1 MSDKRF
7 VQQSGIDAFNG
18 NELIVKGALES
29 QVGLMAG
36 YPGSPVAEIF
46 TILEE
51 NADILREVGLWGEMT
66 NDESQGAAA
75 LNGAMDV
82 GVNAI
87 AVMKSVGLNV
97 AADPIN
103 IINYS
108 DKYGL
113 SGKKGGAVVV
123 CGDDPHASSTQV
135 AGDSRALMEH
145 LKMPIIEPSNPQ
157 EIKDWIGEALKL
169 SAYSNL
175 VVGYLITTYLAEGGG
190 NVKIFEN
197 KSPEIS
203 FKHPIT
209 IDISKVDIKRKVS
222 IPPNT
227 WDLEKEIIRD
237 RFPRVHEY
245 VRQNHLNR
253 ILYSNGKKHN
263 LGFVAAG
270 ISYSYLEQAL
280 WELGCDEQFPI
291 LKLSVTFPLDP
302 AVVEEFSKL
311 ADNIVVVEE
320 KGPIIEDQIKTI
332 LTDLVQDGKIK
343 KDPSV
348 WGKIFPKDEDGF
360 PEESGLTP
368 SMVIEK
374 LGGLILELGDSSA
387 KYDEKK
393 IHSELDLLTEIKAYG
408 VLVPPRSPGF
418 CAGCPH
424 RETLSAV
431 HSMRDQPEHKDIFA
445 HGDIGCYSMSFL
457 PPFGE
462 MHNLTAMSLGGA
474 AGSGMDPF
482 VTNKQYALMGDST
495 FFWRGMTAI
504 SNSIKEGQDILYII
518 LENKNTA
525 MTGHQPTPE
534 SGHNI
539 MGDKTTAQDIESIV
553 RAMGQDQIYVRKMP
567 PSNREKYMKELDK
580 AFGMPGVKVVI
591 ADKECGI
598 TFHKRKRAERNK
610 IIDKQ
615 GYIPRETF
623 INISQEVCENCRECT
638 KNTGCPGLTI
648 IDTDYGEKIGIDQST
663 CVSDTYCTKIM
674 ACPSFEKVIV
684 TRNKPPIPRVKKIS
698 LDNIP
703 APTRHEFS
711 DTWSAFISGVGGMG
725 VGVLSSTLARAGTKE
740 GYTVKFNDK
749 KGLAIRNGA
758 VSAHINYAKGN
769 AKISTIVPNG
779 KADLLLGLDMLE
791 AERSLVYAS
800 RARTTAV
807 VNSSVIP
814 TIPMLA
820 GMMNYPTDVEDN
832 IRKHTNSDEYLSGR
846 IGEISELYYG
856 NKLFTNIILL
866 GMAFQRGLIPVSEK
880 NLLEAI
886 METVSSSQR
895 ARNAEAFE
903 LGRKFAAEPE
913 YLEFKNIVADD
924 KILRLFGAKESYLE
938 LLARKSDTI
947 AHSYW
952 MWWKGEHSAEE
963 YRTMV
968 EDAVAKMNLDEETN
982 RNLARRVYDMV
993 MWGGPNYAN
1002 RYVDRILQ
1010 VFAIDR
1016 PEKNYAATKAAILN
1030 LAKVSLIKDEIYTPL
1045 LLTDDE
1051 KLERDKIR
1059 YNIDEENGDRITYE
1073 HINRPEFE
1081 VFGRQLR
1088 FNLPQWLA
1096 HNWLM
1101 NIFKHAKFTRG
1112 ILTRWGWHKKE
1123 LGFRDWYNDEVIGFF
1138 LKTAPTN
1145 YELALRALRVIND
1158 PYRPNEFLV
1167 TGFREVIY
1175 PKMEKA
1181 RKDFEQLIGSSPP
1194 LPEIPVLAS

>member
-1 MSDKRF
+1 
-7 VQQSGIDAFNG
+7 
-18 NELIVKGALES
+18 
-29 QVGLMAG
+29 
-36 YPGSPVAEIF
+36 
-46 TILEE
+46 
-51 NADILREVGLWGEMT
+51 
-66 NDESQGAAA
+66 
-75 LNGAMDV
+75 
-82 GVNAI
+82 
-87 AVMKSVGLNV
+87 
-97 AADPIN
+97 
-103 IINYS
+103 
-108 DKYGL
+108 
-113 SGKKGGAVVV
+113 
-123 CGDDPHASSTQV
+123 
-135 AGDSRALMEH
+135 ME
-145 LKMPIIEPSNPQ
+145 
-157 EIKDWIGEALKL
+157 
-169 SAYSNL
+169 
-175 VVGYLITTYLAEGGG
+175 T
-190 NVKIFEN
+190 F

-209 IDISKVDIKRKVS
+209 LDISKVDIKRKVS

-245 VRQNHLNR
+245 VREHALNK
-253 ILYSNGKKHN
+253 ILYSDGKKHN
-263 LGFVAAG
+263 IGFVAAG

-291 LKLSVTFPLDP
+291 LKLSVTFPIDP
-302 AVVEEFSKL
+302 EILEQFSKL

-320 KGPIIEDQIKTI
+320 KGPIIENQIKTI
-332 LTDLVQDGKIK
+332 LRDMVQDGKITK
-343 KDPSV
+343 EPNV
-348 WGKIFPKDEDGF
+348 WGKVFPKDEDGF

-368 SMVIEK
+368 STLIEK
-374 LGGLILELGDSSA
+374 IGGLILDIGDRTA

-393 IHSELDLLTEIKAYG
+393 IQSELDLLTEIKAYG
-408 VLVPPRSPGF
+408 ILVPPRSPGF

-431 HSMRDQPEHKDIFA
+431 HSMREEPAHKDIFA

-462 MHNLTAMSLGGA
+462 MHNLTAMALGGA

-504 SNSIKEGQDILYII
+504 SNSIKEAQDILYII

-553 RAMGQDQIYVRKMP
+553 RAMGQGQIYVRKMP

-580 AFGMPGVKVVI
+580 AFAIPGVKVVI

-598 TFHKRKRAERNK
+598 TFHKRKRAERNR
-610 IIDKQ
+610 IIDRQ
-615 GYIPRETF
+615 GFIPREEF
-623 INISQEVCENCRECT
+623 VNISQEVCENCRECT

-684 TRNKPPIPRVKKIS
+684 TRNKPPRPRVRKIS
-698 LDNIP
+698 LDDIP
-703 APTRHEFS
+703 PPNQHGFTDS
-711 DTWSAFISGVGGMG
+711 WSAFVSGIGGMG

-758 VSAHINYAKGN
+758 VSAHINYAKSK

-779 KADLLLGLDMLE
+779 KADLLVGLDMLE
-791 AERSLVYAS
+791 AERSLIYAS

-807 VNSSVIP
+807 VNSSIIP

-820 GMMNYPTDVEDN
+820 GMMNYPSDVEDN
-832 IRKHTNSDEYLSGR
+832 IRKHTNSDEYFSGR
-846 IGEISELYYG
+846 IGEISELFYG

-866 GMAFQRGLIPVSEK
+866 GMAFQKGLIPVSEK
-880 NLLEAI
+880 NLVDAI
-886 METVSSSQR
+886 METVSASQR
-895 ARNAEAFE
+895 NRNMEAFR
-903 LGRKFAAEPE
+903 LGRKLVVEPE
-913 YLEFKNIVADD
+913 LLEFKNIVADE
-924 KILRLFGAKESYLE
+924 KILQLFGAKETYQQ
-938 LLARKSDTI
+938 LLDRKSDTI
-947 AHSYW
+947 LHSYW
-952 MWWKGEHSAEE
+952 MFWKGRTAAEA
-963 YRTMV
+963 YRSIV
-968 EDAVAKMNLDEETN
+968 QDAVSKMNLDEETN

-993 MWGGPNYAN
+993 MWGGLDYA
-1002 RYVDRILQ
+1002 RKYVDRVLE
-1010 VFAIDR
+1010 VFMVDR
-1016 PEKNYAATKAAILN
+1016 ADKDYQATKTVIMN
-1030 LAKVSLIKDEIYTPL
+1030 LAKVNAIKDEIYTPL
-1045 LLTDDE
+1045 LLTDEE

-1059 YNIDEENGDRITYE
+1059 YNVDEENGDRIKYV
-1073 HINRPEFE
+1073 HLNRPEFE
-1081 VFGRQLR
+1081 ILGKQVR

-1101 NIFKHAKFTRG
+1101 NIFKHARFTRS
-1112 ILTRWGWHKKE
+1112 ILTRWGWHKRE

-1138 LKTAPTN
+1138 LKTAN
-1145 YELALRALRVIND
+1145 KSYELALRGLRVIND
-1158 PYRPNEFLV
+1158 PYRPSEFAV

-1181 RKDFEQLIGSSPP
+1181 RRDFEQLIGSTPP

>member
-1 MSDKRF
+1 
-7 VQQSGIDAFNG
+7 
-18 NELIVKGALES
+18 
-29 QVGLMAG
+29 MAG
-36 YPGSPVAEIF
+36 YPGSPVAEVF

-51 NADILREVGLWGEMT
+51 NAEILRECGLWAEMT

-75 LNGAMDV
+75 LNGALDV
-82 GVNAI
+82 GVNAV

-103 IINYS
+103 IINYA
-108 DKYGL
+108 DKLGL
-113 SGKKGGAVVV
+113 SGKRGGALVV

-135 AGDSRALMEH
+135 AGDSRQLMEH
-145 LKMPIIEPSNPQ
+145 LKMAIIEPSTPQ
-157 EIKDWIGEALKL
+157 EVKDWIGEGLRL
-169 SAYSNL
+169 SQYSNL

-190 NVKIFEN
+190 SVVLSEN
-197 KSPEIS
+197 QPSEIT
-203 FKHPIT
+203 FKNPIT
-209 IDISKVDIKRKVS
+209 LDISKVDIKRRVS

-227 WDLEKEIIRD
+227 WDLEKEIVRE
-237 RFPRVHEY
+237 RFPKVHEY
-245 VRQNHLNR
+245 VRDHKLDK
-253 ILYSNGKKHN
+253 ILYDDGRKHRI
-263 LGFVAAG
+263 GFIAAG

-280 WELGCDEQFPI
+280 WELGLDEQFPI
-291 LKLSVTFPLDP
+291 LKP
-302 AVVEEFSKL
+302 AVTYPLEPEIVGEFSKKVE
-311 ADNIVVVEE
+311 NIIVVEE
-320 KGPIIEDQIKTI
+320 KSPAIENQVKTI
-332 LTDLVQDGKIK
+332 LDDLVQDGKISSM
-343 KDPSV
+343 PRV
-348 WGKIFPKDEDGF
+348 WGKFFPQGDGF
-360 PEESGLTP
+360 PEESGITP
-368 SMVIEK
+368 STVIEK
-374 LGGLILELGDSSA
+374 VGGLLLELGDPAA
-387 KYDEKK
+387 KIDQKK
-393 IHSELDLLTEIKAYG
+393 FHSELDLLAEIKAYG
-408 VLVPPRSPGF
+408 LLVPPRSPGF

-431 HSMRDQPEHKDIFA
+431 HSLRDTPEHKDIFA

-482 VTNKQYALMGDST
+482 FTNKQYPLMGDST
-495 FFWRGMTAI
+495 FFWRGMTPI
-504 SNSIKEGQDILYII
+504 SNSVKEDPDILYI
-518 LENKNTA
+518 
-525 MTGHQPTPE
+525 
-534 SGHNI
+534 
-539 MGDKTTAQDIESIV
+539 
-553 RAMGQDQIYVRKMP
+553 
-567 PSNREKYMKELDK
+567 
-580 AFGMPGVKVVI
+580 
-591 ADKECGI
+591 
-598 TFHKRKRAERNK
+598 

-615 GYIPRETF
+615 GYTPRETC
-623 INISQEVCENCRECT
+623 INITQEACENCRECT

-674 ACPSFEKVIV
+674 PCPSFEKVIV
-684 TRNKPPIPRVKKIS
+684 TRNKPPRPRVKKIP

-703 APTRHEFS
+703 PPARHEFT

-725 VGVLSSTLARAGTKE
+725 VGVLSSTLARAGTKA

-749 KGLAIRNGA
+749 KGPAIRNGA
-758 VSAHINYAKGN
+758 DSAHINYAKGN

-832 IRKHTNSDEYLSGR
+832 IRKHTNSDEYLGGR
-846 IGEISELYYG
+846 IGEISELFYG

-886 METVSSSQR
+886 METVSPSQR

-924 KILRLFGAKESYLE
+924 KILRLFGAKESYME
-938 LLARKSDTI
+938 LVARKSDTI

-952 MWWKGEHSAEE
+952 MWWKGASSAEE
-963 YRTMV
+963 YRTTV

-982 RNLARRVYDMV
+982 RNLARRVYDMI
-993 MWGGPNYAN
+993 MWGGLDYAN
-1002 RYVDRILQ
+1002 RYVDRVLE
-1010 VFAIDR
+1010 VFAVDR

-1101 NIFKHAKFTRG
+1101 NIFKHAKFARG

-1138 LKTAPTN
+1138 LETAPTN

-1158 PYRPNEFLV
+1158 PYRPNEFAV

-1181 RKDFEQLIGSSPP
+1181 RKDFEQLAGSSPP